1 MDTGQKTESIAQL
14 VEDIVKDR
22 VALPEFQRDFV
33 WDIEKTFD
41 LFDSFVRDIFIG
53 SLIYGVP
60 SFEITVR
67 ELDRRPRSGKGSRA
81 KLKVSSYTR
90 DEIENR
96 VKINGFRLLL
106 DGQQRATSIKRA
118 MTGVDPVFYVALL
131 ENELAPDVQAKPA
144 GHRSAEEVLSQF
156 LGELVPGRVSI
167 SLHDFYRVL
176 KGDASREKEKA
187 DLFLKSNR
195 IEGVTAANVETSS
208 EFLTYL
214 TQLKNLE
221 NLCCQEKLV
230 AYYLLDTDE
239 EKFAIFFER
248 SNSKGIQLNFID
260 ILAAKLYAG
269 FNLRSSIED
278 FEEQN
283 PTLELNREVLVRS
296 ISFRVSQ
303 GKDTGRSYILSSLT
317 HSHFNDHWE
326 DFTSAHKSVHDCLR
340 SSRLL
345 IHPTWI
351 PYENMI
357 IPLIALAAGLP
368 HHDFSRHL
376 VLACHFLSALLQR
389 FSNLCVGRRSSS
401 AEKRPMATL

>member
-106 DGQQRATSIKRA
+106 DGQQRATSIQRA
-118 MTGVDPVFYVALL
+118 MTGVDPVFFVAFL
-131 ENELAPDVQAKPA
+131 ENELPPDVQAKPA

-156 LGELVPGRVSI
+156 LGEPVEGRVSI
-167 SLHDFYRVL
+167 SLHDVYRVL

-195 IEGVTAANVETSS
+195 MEGITAANVETSP

-221 NLCCQEKLV
+221 NLCRQEKLV

-239 EKFAIFFER
+239 EKFALFFER
-248 SNSKGIQLNFID
+248 SGLALPSGNRDLDHSIRPEIFAIGCMALGVPMANASLYLTEEVKAAFLGQVSEVANEVCDGMLVACATMLLENSYRFGGPRD
-260 ILAAKLYAG
+260 VV
-269 FNLRSSIED
+269 R
-278 FEEQN
+278 
-283 PTLELNREVLVRS
+283 LVDHRS
-296 ISFRVSQ
+296 I
-303 GKDTGRSYILSSLT
+303 ILQS
-317 HSHFNDHWE
+317 
-326 DFTSAHKSVHDCLR
+326 TSRAKN
-340 SSRLL
+340 
-345 IHPTWI
+345 P
-351 PYENMI
+351 
-357 IPLIALAAGLP
+357 
-368 HHDFSRHL
+368 
-376 VLACHFLSALLQR
+376 
-389 FSNLCVGRRSSS
+389 
-401 AEKRPMATL
+401 